1 MSEGVFGSV
10 QAMLGE
16 YPHIGSLRD
25 NPHRDER
32 FRVFPIMD
40 VDGDSRS
47 FGPYRTGNMFSG
59 NPLAKYIVPIY
70 NDPNLDSVM
79 EEIGYGT
86 VSGKKVMSYSEILD
100 RMNDPLDF
108 YRSLEACDSTNM
120 DEFVHHILSR
130 VPGYQSKLPAPRS
143 KD

>member
-1 MSEGVFGSV
+1 MGEGTFGSLD
-10 QAMLGE
+10 AMVRA
-16 YPHIGSLRD
+16 YPNIGPLKGD
-25 NPHRDER
+25 PDEDEG
-32 FRVFPIMD
+32 FRIFPIMD

-79 EEIGYGT
+79 EEIGYGMIP
-86 VSGKKVMSYSEILD
+86 GKKIPAYMEVLEGM
-100 RMNDPLDF
+100 RDPLDF
-108 YRSLEACDSTNM
+108 YHRLEACDSTNM
-120 DEFVHHILSR
+120 DEFVHHILRR
-130 VPGYQSKLPAPRS
+130 VPGYQSKLPAYRS